1 MFNQRRVSLSLATV
15 TTIALA
21 TEWTM
26 AADTPIGPAWWPS
39 RWGSADEAGA
49 SNWMTPEKV
58 LTAVELVKTG
68 KTYRLGRDYEA
79 GMPLF
84 GSRVFVLRIPGAPT
98 GGVVGKN
105 KIVWQD
111 EFLATE
117 IGQVGT
123 QFDGLGH
130 IGVATG
136 EAGDKAAMRFYNG
149 VTEAEM
155 ASATGL
161 QKLGVEKVKPLVTR
175 GIVLDM
181 AGLKGRMLRE
191 GEEITVAD
199 LQAALARQGLAE
211 GFITPGDAVLIHTGW
226 GDLWMKDNA
235 RYGAGEPGIGVE
247 AAKWLAAKQV
257 ALIGADTWGVEV
269 GPNPDAEL
277 AFPAHQELIT
287 KNGIFLQENLD
298 LSGLVTDETWEFLY
312 VFAPVPIKGATGSP
326 GSPIAIR

>member
-1 MFNQRRVSLSLATV
+1 MLNHWRFSLCLTIV
-15 TTIALA
+15 TSVLL

-39 RWGSADEAGA
+39 RWGAADEAGA

-58 LTAVELVKTG
+58 RTAVTLVKTG

-84 GSRVFVLRIPGAPT
+84 GTRVFALRIPGAPT
-98 GGVVGKN
+98 GGVLGKN
-105 KIVWQD
+105 KIVWHD

-136 EAGDKAAMRFYNG
+136 EPGDKAAMRFYNG
-149 VTEAEM
+149 ITEAEM
-155 ASATGL
+155 ATATGL

-175 GIVLDM
+175 GIVLDI

-199 LQAALARQGLAE
+199 LQAALARQGLNETA
-211 GFITPGDAVLIHTGW
+211 ITPGDAVLIHTDW
-226 GDLWMKDNA
+226 GGLWMKDNA
-235 RYGAGEPGIGVE
+235 RYGAQPGIGME

-257 ALIGADTWGVEV
+257 VLVGADNWGVEV
-269 GPNPDAEL
+269 GPNPDAAL
-277 AFPAHQELIT
+277 AFPAHQELLT

-298 LSGLVTDETWEFLY
+298 LAELVADRAWEVLY

>member
-1 MFNQRRVSLSLATV
+1 
-15 TTIALA
+15 
-21 TEWTM
+21 M
-26 AADTPIGPAWWPS
+26 AEDTPIGPAWWPS
-39 RWGSADEAGA
+39 RWGAADEAGA

-58 LTAVELVKTG
+58 RTAVTLVKTG

-84 GSRVFVLRIPGAPT
+84 GARAFVLRIPSAPT
-98 GGVVGKN
+98 GGVLGKN
-105 KIVWQD
+105 KIVWHD

-136 EAGDKAAMRFYNG
+136 EPGDKATMRFYNG
-149 VTEAEM
+149 ITEAEM
-155 ASATGL
+155 ATATGL
-161 QKLGVEKVKPLVTR
+161 QRLGVEKVKPLVTR
-175 GIVLDM
+175 GIVLDI
-181 AGLKGRMLRE
+181 AGLRGRMLRE

-199 LQAALARQGLAE
+199 LQAALVRQDLAE
-211 GFITPGDAVLIHTGW
+211 TAITPGDAVLIHTGW

-235 RYGAGEPGIGVE
+235 RYGDGQPGIGVE
-247 AAKWLAAKQV
+247 AAQWLAAKQV
-257 ALIGADTWGVEV
+257 ALVGADNWGVEV
-269 GPNPDAEL
+269 GPNPDAAL
-277 AFPAHQELIT
+277 AFPAHQELLT

-298 LSGLVTDETWEFLY
+298 LDELVADRAWEVLY

>member
-1 MFNQRRVSLSLATV
+1 MFIRHLSLSLATL
-15 TTIALA
+15 TAIALS

-49 SNWMTPEKV
+49 SNWITPEKV
-58 LTAVELVKTG
+58 LTAVKLVRTG
-68 KTYRLGRDYEA
+68 KIYRLGRDYEA

-84 GSRVFVLRIPGAPT
+84 GARAFVLRIPGAPT
-98 GGVVGKN
+98 GGVLGTN
-105 KIVWQD
+105 KVIWHD

-136 EAGDKAAMRFYNG
+136 EPDDKAAMRFYNG

-155 ASATGL
+155 ATATGL

-191 GEEITVAD
+191 GEEISVAD
-199 LQAALARQGLAE
+199 LQAALMRQGLAE
-211 GFITPGDAVLIHTGW
+211 AVITPGDAVLIHTDW
-226 GDLWMKDNA
+226 GSLWMKDNA

-257 ALIGADTWGVEV
+257 VLIGADTWGVEV
-269 GPNPDAEL
+269 GPSPDAEL

-298 LSGLVTDETWEFLY
+298 LSALVAEQAWEFLY
-312 VFAPVPIKGATGSP
+312 VFSPVPIKGATGSP

>member
-1 MFNQRRVSLSLATV
+1 MFIRHLSLSLATL
-15 TTIALA
+15 TAIALS

-49 SNWMTPEKV
+49 SNWITPEKV
-58 LTAVELVKTG
+58 LTAVKLVRTG
-68 KTYRLGRDYEA
+68 KIYRLGRDYEA

-84 GSRVFVLRIPGAPT
+84 GARAFVLRIPGAPT
-98 GGVVGKN
+98 GGVLGTN
-105 KIVWQD
+105 KVIWHD

-136 EAGDKAAMRFYNG
+136 EPDDKAAMRFYNG

-155 ASATGL
+155 ATATGL

-191 GEEITVAD
+191 GEEISVAD
-199 LQAALARQGLAE
+199 LQAALMRQGLAE
-211 GFITPGDAVLIHTGW
+211 AVITPGDAVLIHTGW
-226 GDLWMKDNA
+226 GSLWMKDNA

-247 AAKWLAAKQV
+247 VAKWLAAKQV
-257 ALIGADTWGVEV
+257 VLIGADTWGVEV
-269 GPNPDAEL
+269 GPSPDAEL

-298 LSGLVTDETWEFLY
+298 LSALVAEQAWEFLY
-312 VFAPVPIKGATGSP
+312 VFSPVPIKGATGSP